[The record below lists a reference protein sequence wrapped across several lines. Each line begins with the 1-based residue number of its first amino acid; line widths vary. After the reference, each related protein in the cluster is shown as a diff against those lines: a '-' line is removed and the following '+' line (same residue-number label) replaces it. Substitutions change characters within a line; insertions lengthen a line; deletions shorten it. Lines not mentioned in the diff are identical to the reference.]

1 MAAIDRLYARLHGAA
16 NADDRELLEELLT
29 SAAAAILSRR
39 FPFGHD
45 AGQEV
50 PAQYAD
56 LQIRIAVDMFN
67 KAGAEGQTM
76 HSENGVSRNYES
88 GWIPDSL
95 LSEVVPM
102 VGVIR

>member
-1 MAAIDRLYARLHGAA
+1 MAAIDKLYVRLGDAVSFK
-16 NADDRELLEELLT
+16 DDELLEELLS

-39 FPFGHD
+39 FPFGYE

-50 PAQYAD
+50 PAQYED
-56 LQIRIAVDMFN
+56 LQVRIAMDMFN
-67 KAGAEGQTM
+67 KIGAEGQMT
-76 HSENGVSRNYES
+76 HSENGISRTYET
-88 GWIPDSL
+88 GWISNSL

>member
-1 MAAIDRLYARLHGAA
+1 MAAIDRLYVRLGDAVSTKD
-16 NADDRELLEELLT
+16 NELLEELLS

-50 PAQYAD
+50 PAQYED

-67 KAGAEGQTM
+67 KIGAEGETM
-76 HSENGVSRNYES
+76 HSENGISRTYDS
-88 GWIPDSL
+88 GWVSESL